1 MNTNTAQTTSLIQE
15 NKELK
20 EKLHDKELIFNNIL
34 ETTLAG
40 YWDWKVAENISY
52 LSPTFKSMF
61 GYEDHE
67 MENSA
72 EAWQKIVHPD
82 DLHKVFETYEK
93 HISSRGEIPYIV
105 ECRFFHK
112 NGSIVWVYC
121 KGKAIEWDENWNPIR
136 MVGCHIDI
144 TEKKENEEKE
154 KYTLKLET
162 KNKELEQFAYVASH
176 DLQEP
181 LKTVQSFVDL
191 INTEHKDE
199 FKDETYKYL
208 EFINDASSRMNQLV
222 QGLLDYS
229 RLGKDIEAETTDCNV
244 IVTNTLEDLR
254 ASINNINAQITITKL
269 PTLKVYPTELR
280 LLFQNLISNAL
291 KFSKNESTC
300 KIEIGYELTKNTHQ
314 FYVKD
319 NGIGIEE
326 KYIKKIFKIFQRLH
340 NMDLYDGTGIG
351 LAKAQK
357 IVDLHE
363 GDIWAE
369 STYGEGST
377 FYFTLGNL

>member
-1 MNTNTAQTTSLIQE
+1 MSTDTSNIDNLIEE
-15 NKELK
+15 NKALK
-20 EKLHDKELIFNNIL
+20 ERLYDKELIFNNIL

-121 KGKAIEWDENWNPIR
+121 KGKAIEWDENWNPLR

-144 TEKKENEEKE
+144 TEKKVNEEKE

-181 LKTVQSFVDL
+181 LRTVNSFIEL
-191 INTEHKDE
+191 LNNEHKSE
-199 FKDETYKYL
+199 FKKDTFKYL
-208 EFINDASSRMNQLV
+208 EFITDASTRMSELV

-229 RLGKDIEAETTDCNV
+229 RLGKGTEIKLYDCNKILQSV
-244 IVTNTLEDLR
+244 FEDL
-254 ASINNINAQITITKL
+254 SLLINETKAQISVGNL
-269 PTLKVYPTELR
+269 PTLKIYPTEMR
-280 LLFQNLISNAL
+280 LLIQNLISNAL
-291 KFSKNESTC
+291 KFSKKDETC
-300 KIEIGYELTKNTHQ
+300 KIEIGYELKDNVHL
-314 FYVKD
+314 FFVKD
-319 NGIGIEE
+319 NGIGIQE
-326 KYIKKIFKIFQRLH
+326 KYINKIFKIFKRLH
-340 NMDLYDGTGIG
+340 NVDIYNGTGIG
-351 LAKAQK
+351 LAQSQK
-357 IVDLHE
+357 IIDLHE
-363 GDIWAE
+363 GEIWVE
-369 STYGEGST
+369 SVFGEGST
-377 FYFTLGNL
+377 FYFTIGNL